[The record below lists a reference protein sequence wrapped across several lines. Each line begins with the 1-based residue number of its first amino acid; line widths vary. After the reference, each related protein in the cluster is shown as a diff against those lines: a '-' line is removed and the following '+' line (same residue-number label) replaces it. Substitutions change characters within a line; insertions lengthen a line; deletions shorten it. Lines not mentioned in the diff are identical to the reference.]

1 MDRPW
6 LSVIIPAYRE
16 EARIAA
22 LLEHVAAIPASGGV
36 EAIVADG
43 HPERTS
49 LAALPGSPGLPLLAL
64 ATRKG
69 RARQM
74 NAAAAQARG
83 EALLFLHA
91 DTRLPEN
98 AFALIRATLDDPGI
112 AGGAFSLDIRP
123 DAGLAGP
130 GLQFIALAA
139 NLRSRLTRAPYGDQ
153 ALFLRRAVF
162 ETLGGYADI
171 PLMEDL
177 ELMTRLRRR
186 GLAIRIL
193 PQAARTSARR
203 WEAEG
208 LIRCTGR
215 NLLLRGLYHLGVDPE
230 RLARLYK

>member
-22 LLEHVAAIPASGGV
+22 LLEHVAAIPAPGGM

-43 HPERTS
+43 HPERTT
-49 LAALPGSPGLPLLAL
+49 LAALPASRDLPLLPL
-64 ATRKG
+64 ATQKG

-98 AFALIRATLDDPGI
+98 AFALIRAALGDPEI
-112 AGGAFSLDIRP
+112 AGGAFTLDIQP
-123 DAGLAGP
+123 DAGRAGP
-130 GLQFIALAA
+130 GLRFITLAA
-139 NLRSRLTRAPYGDQ
+139 NTRARLTRAPFGDQ
-153 ALFLRRAVF
+153 AIFLRRGVF
-162 ETLGGYADI
+162 EAVNGYADI

-208 LIRCTGR
+208 LLRCTGR
-215 NLLLRGLYHLGVDPE
+215 NLLLRALYHLGVGPG
-230 RLARLYK
+230 RLAELYK

>member
-6 LSVIIPAYRE
+6 LSVIIPAYCE

-22 LLEHVAAIPASGGV
+22 LLDHVAGIAASGGV

-43 HPERTS
+43 HPERTT
-49 LAALPGSPGLPLLAL
+49 LAALPISPGLPLLPL
-64 ATRKG
+64 ATAKG

-98 AFALIRATLDDPGI
+98 AFALIRATLEDTGI
-112 AGGAFSLDIRP
+112 AGGAFTLDIQP
-123 DAGLAGP
+123 DVGRAGP
-130 GLQFIALAA
+130 GLRFIALAA

-153 ALFLRRAVF
+153 AIFLRRAVF
-162 ETLGGYADI
+162 EAVGGYADI

-177 ELMTRLRRR
+177 ELMTRLRSM
-186 GLAIRIL
+186 GMCIRIL

-208 LIRCTGR
+208 LLRCTGR
-215 NLLLRGLYHLGVDPE
+215 NLLLRGLYHLGLGPE
-230 RLARLYK
+230 RLAGLYK